1 VRLRELARASAF
13 ALAVT
18 ALAAAGR
25 EASPAP
31 PLSVPEIL
39 AAHCRARA
47 ALSTL
52 RTRFAQ
58 TKVFTAIGVEEK
70 STGTFYYRK
79 PDAFRWEYGEPD
91 GSFTVIDGR
100 RGWAVFPRIRQARR
114 IHLED
119 ARREGMLSVVGF
131 GACGPAFAESF
142 DVTALRGRGGAVVLT
157 MRPLRPD
164 VAALFTAIELTLDPR
179 DDLPRMVVLDETT
192 GDRTR
197 FEFLDV
203 RRDVR
208 MEGTLFQ
215 YAPPGDYE
223 VID

>member
-1 VRLRELARASAF
+1 VRVRDVARATAL
-13 ALAVT
+13 ALAVI
-18 ALAAAGR
+18 ALAGAGGD
-25 EASPAP
+25 P
-31 PLSVPEIL
+31 PLSAPEVL

-47 ALSTL
+47 AVSTL
-52 RTRFAQ
+52 RTRFEQ

-70 STGTFYYRK
+70 STGTFYYRR

-100 RGWAVFPRIRQARR
+100 SGWAVFPRIRQARR
-114 IHLED
+114 IHVED
-119 ARREGMLSVVGF
+119 ARREGMLAVVGF
-131 GACGPAFAESF
+131 GACGPAFADSF
-142 DVTALRGRGGAVVLT
+142 DVTVRRGRGGAAVLT
-157 MRPLRPD
+157 MKPLRPD
-164 VAALFTAIELTLDPR
+164 VAALFSAIELTLDPR
-179 DDLPRMVVLDETT
+179 DDLPRTVMLDETT

-197 FEFLDV
+197 FDFLDV

-208 MEGTLFQ
+208 IQGSLFQ

>member
-1 VRLRELARASAF
+1 VRLREVARATAL

-18 ALAAAGR
+18 ALAGAGR
-25 EASPAP
+25 EPSPAP

-70 STGTFYYRK
+70 STGTFYYRR

-100 RGWAVFPRIRQARR
+100 NGWAVFPRIRQARR
-114 IHLED
+114 IHVED
-119 ARREGMLSVVGF
+119 ARREGMLAVVGF

-142 DVTALRGRGGAVVLT
+142 DVTVRRSRGGGAVLT
-157 MRPLRPD
+157 MKPLRPD
-164 VAALFTAIELTLDPR
+164 VAALFSAIELTLDPR
-179 DDLPRMVVLDETT
+179 DDLPRTVVLDETA

-197 FEFLDV
+197 FDFLDV

-208 MEGTLFQ
+208 IQGSLFQ